1 MVEKALDF
9 QQYIGNID
17 LSAVIRY
24 SLSKYKCSEMHGI
37 SHWNRVARNGLRIA
51 KYDESVNKRVVI
63 LFAFLH
69 DHMRQDDYSDEE
81 HGPRAAEALSEISDT
96 LLADLSEDEFEL
108 LRTACE
114 MHTSCEEGTGE
125 PTVDACFDADRL
137 DFGRVGI
144 APDPDMITTDIGRH
158 LAEILQ

>member
-1 MVEKALDF
+1 M
-9 QQYIGNID
+9 GNID

-24 SLSKYKCSEMHGI
+24 SLSKYRCSEMHGL
-37 SHWNRVARNGLRIA
+37 SHWNRVARNGLKIA
-51 KYDESVNKRVVI
+51 KYDESVNKRIVI

-81 HGPRAAEALSEISDT
+81 HGPRAAQALFDIAET
-96 LLADLSEDEFEL
+96 LLSDLSEDEFEL

-114 MHTSCEEGTGE
+114 LHTSCEEGTGDS
-125 PTVDACFDADRL
+125 TIDACFDADRL

-144 APDPDMITTDIGRH
+144 LPDSEMMTTDIGRE
-158 LAEILQ
+158 LAERCQ